1 MQRPARPS
9 RHHSAAQRE
18 RIIAAYRRSDL
29 TQREFASEAGIGH
42 STLTL
47 WLRKST
53 GAKPAER
60 PAFVAVPNVFAAPA
74 ARAPAYRLQL
84 PGGLSVEIAAGFQ
97 PAELTA
103 LLQVVQSL

>member
-1 MQRPARPS
+1 MQRPARTS
-9 RHHSAAQRE
+9 HHHRAAQRE

-29 TQREFASEAGIGH
+29 TQREFAAQAGIGY

-47 WLRKST
+47 WLRNST
-53 GAKPAER
+53 RAQPTEG
-60 PAFVAVPNVFAAPA
+60 PAFVAVPNVFAAA
-74 ARAPAYRLQL
+74 AAAAPAYRLQL
-84 PGGLSVEIAAGFQ
+84 PGGVCVEITAGFQ